1 MAQLVLP
8 PRARTTLVADAAHPV
23 AHAVAVR
30 LADLGHVALAA
41 SPASPDVAAHLDHL
55 PRETARSGVIETF
68 SGPLEAAPDHARAL
82 FGRLDALVLTAETWA
97 FGPTFA
103 ERFTPLPRRPIVAE
117 ALDLVRAFAGLPT
130 SPARGAP
137 RRRIVFVS
145 TLPTLPFTGVGPA
158 QQRAFDALARALR
171 YELRLLGVDVT
182 MLTADLVAAQPPAQP
197 HTARLEEALG
207 ALPAAS
213 PYHGLAAPLRRAV
226 QALSRQAPTP
236 ERVAESV
243 VKALLRKTPKNAV
256 RVRGRG
262 GRLAVPIAL
271 RALDRETRRL
281 AKET

>member
-1 MAQLVLP
+1 MAQLIIP
-8 PRARTTLVADAAHPV
+8 PRARTTLVVDAAHPV
-23 AHAVAVR
+23 AHAIAVR

-41 SPASPDVAAHLDHL
+41 TPASPDQVAHLEHL
-55 PRETARSGVIETF
+55 PRETARSGVIETL

-97 FGPTFA
+97 FGPTFTDA
-103 ERFTPLPRRPIVAE
+103 FTPLPRRPIVAE
-117 ALDLVRAFAGLPT
+117 ALDLVRAFAGLPA
-130 SPARGAP
+130 SPARGTP
-137 RRRIVFVS
+137 RRRILFVS
-145 TLPTLPFTGVGPA
+145 TLPTIPFTGVGPA

-182 MLTADLVAAQPPAQP
+182 TITADLVASPPGVQSHP
-197 HTARLEEALG
+197 DRLEDALA
-207 ALPAAS
+207 ALPAGS

-226 QALSRQAPTP
+226 QALSRKAPTP

-281 AKET
+281 AKVA